1 MIELCFSNAVK
12 GCLRVAQHCGA
23 GGAGAVGL
31 IYGAAEGTPPSD
43 VEYAVVLDRA
53 RRAAEMRSRRA
64 VSLGGQPSDV
74 LTLSLGLDQG
84 DLREPLGEARRALL
98 RSWYEDDE
106 SVERVWQ
113 QNVHAAARL
122 TACGKEEPVRI
133 WADHT
138 PHSACGLLHAA
149 GILKETVAPVTLM
162 LPPPWQVR
170 EDGMIE
176 VYDQGW
182 GEVCPEEFG
191 RFLHLERPLPPQVL
205 KMLSSRWERLQRENA
220 PLRAVINGQ
229 VCSVEESFYDALLR
243 KHLPTEETTIGAV
256 IANVLVQEHPG
267 IGDVWL
273 AGRLRRMLADGELRM
288 IREDRTRYYRS
299 VIVKS

>member
-31 IYGAAEGTPPSD
+31 IYQAPEGAPPSD
-43 VEYAVVLDRA
+43 AEYAAALDQA
-53 RRAAEMRSRRA
+53 RRTVKAQNRRA

-98 RSWYEDDE
+98 RGWYENDE
-106 SVERVWQ
+106 SAERDWR
-113 QNVHAAARL
+113 QNLDAAARL
-122 TACGKEEPVRI
+122 AACGKEEPVRI

-149 GILKETVAPVTLM
+149 GILKETAAPVTLM
-162 LPPPWQVR
+162 LLPPWQVR
-170 EDGMIE
+170 EDGVVV

-182 GEVCPEEFG
+182 GEVCPEELG

-220 PLRAVINGQ
+220 PLRAVVNGR
-229 VCSVEESFYDALLR
+229 VRSVEESFYDAMLR
-243 KHLPTEETTIGAV
+243 KHLSAEETKIGTV

-273 AGRLRRMLADGELRM
+273 AGRIRWMLETGELRM
-288 IREDRTRYYRS
+288 VREDPERFYGS